1 MGRVY
6 TLKVDESGII
16 EYLEDNEVLED
27 IYTSLQRMEEMIMDM
42 RMVLESSSEES
53 DNQIDDIDFKTH
65 PALSRPD
72 AFFTYKVKIVYQIE

>member
-42 RMVLESSSEES
+42 RMVFESSSEES
-53 DNQIDDIDFKTH
+53 YNQIDDIDF
-65 PALSRPD
+65 
-72 AFFTYKVKIVYQIE
+72 